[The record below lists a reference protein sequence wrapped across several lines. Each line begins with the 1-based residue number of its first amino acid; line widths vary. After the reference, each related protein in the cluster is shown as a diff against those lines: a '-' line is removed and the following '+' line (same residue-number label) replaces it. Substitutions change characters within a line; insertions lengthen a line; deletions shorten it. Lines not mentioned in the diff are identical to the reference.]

1 MSLSCFSCSR
11 INKTRSQ
18 NSLDAIELA
27 NDSNDSSMV
36 RTAWRAGS
44 KSKDKTIIIRVG
56 WTYGIGI
63 TEINTFSYSGED
75 DGD

>member
-1 MSLSCFSCSR
+1 M
-11 INKTRSQ
+11 
-18 NSLDAIELA
+18 A

-63 TEINTFSYSGED
+63 SEINTFSYSGED